1 LRTYA
6 YHKKV
11 SGLKFQVAQPETLN
25 NKNFKQ
31 NLKMENKIFTISV
44 YSENNVGLLNRI
56 SGIFLK
62 RHINILSLNVSE
74 SEIENVSRF
83 IIVVNTTEKWVQNI
97 VGQIEKQIEVIK
109 AFYHIDE
116 ETIFLESA
124 IFKIESSLL
133 FDERQIQN
141 IIKESHSEIVTVS
154 RDFFVISKS
163 GKHAEI
169 NDLYNKLKPFG
180 IMQFARS
187 GRISISK
194 EKMGVS
200 NLLEELK

>member
-1 LRTYA
+1 
-6 YHKKV
+6 
-11 SGLKFQVAQPETLN
+11 
-25 NKNFKQ
+25 
-31 NLKMENKIFTISV
+31 MENKIFTISV

-163 GKHAEI
+163 GKRSEI

-180 IMQFARS
+180 IMQFVRS
-187 GRISISK
+187 GRISVSK

-200 NLLEELK
+200 NLLEELKS

>member
-1 LRTYA
+1 
-6 YHKKV
+6 
-11 SGLKFQVAQPETLN
+11 
-25 NKNFKQ
+25 
-31 NLKMENKIFTISV
+31 MENKTFTISV

-56 SGIFLK
+56 SVIFLK

-83 IIVVNTTEKWVQNI
+83 VIVVDTTEKWVKNI

-124 IFKIESSLL
+124 IFKINSSLL

-154 RDFFVISKS
+154 RDFFVISKTGRRS
-163 GKHAEI
+163 EIDELHA
-169 NDLYNKLKPFG
+169 KLKSFG
-180 IMQFARS
+180 IMQFVRS
-187 GRISISK
+187 GRISVSK
-194 EKMGVS
+194 EKMEITS
-200 NLLEELK
+200 LLEELQS

>member
-1 LRTYA
+1 
-6 YHKKV
+6 
-11 SGLKFQVAQPETLN
+11 
-25 NKNFKQ
+25 
-31 NLKMENKIFTISV
+31 MENQTFTISV

-56 SGIFLK
+56 SVIFLK

-83 IIVVNTTEKWVQNI
+83 VIVVDTTEKWVKNI

-109 AFYHIDE
+109 AFYHVDD

-124 IFKIESSLL
+124 IFKIKSCLL

-154 RDFFVISKS
+154 RDFFVISKTGRRS
-163 GKHAEI
+163 EI
-169 NDLYNKLKPFG
+169 DELYAKLKPFG
-180 IMQFARS
+180 IMQFVRS
-187 GRISISK
+187 GRISVSK
-194 EKMGVS
+194 EKMEITS
-200 NLLEELK
+200 LLEELQS

>member
-1 LRTYA
+1 
-6 YHKKV
+6 
-11 SGLKFQVAQPETLN
+11 
-25 NKNFKQ
+25 
-31 NLKMENKIFTISV
+31 MENKTFTISV

-83 IIVVNTTEKWVQNI
+83 VIVVNTTEKWVQNI

-141 IIKESHSEIVTVS
+141 IIKESNSEIVTVA
-154 RDFFVISKS
+154 REFFVISKS
-163 GKHAEI
+163 GKHSEI
-169 NDLYNKLKPFG
+169 VELYNKLKPFG
-180 IMQFARS
+180 IMQFVRS
-187 GRISISK
+187 GRISVSKSKMEISA
-194 EKMGVS
+194 
-200 NLLEELK
+200 LLESL

>member
-1 LRTYA
+1 
-6 YHKKV
+6 
-11 SGLKFQVAQPETLN
+11 
-25 NKNFKQ
+25 
-31 NLKMENKIFTISV
+31 MENKTFTISV

-56 SGIFLK
+56 SVIFLK

-83 IIVVNTTEKWVQNI
+83 VIVVDTTEKWVKNI

-124 IFKIESSLL
+124 IFKINSSLL

-141 IIKESHSEIVTVS
+141 IIKESHSEMVTVS
-154 RDFFVISKS
+154 RDFFVISKTGRRS
-163 GKHAEI
+163 EIDELHA
-169 NDLYNKLKPFG
+169 KLKPFG
-180 IMQFARS
+180 IMQFVRS
-187 GRISISK
+187 GRISVSK
-194 EKMGVS
+194 EKMEITS
-200 NLLEELK
+200 LLEELQS

>member
-1 LRTYA
+1 
-6 YHKKV
+6 
-11 SGLKFQVAQPETLN
+11 
-25 NKNFKQ
+25 
-31 NLKMENKIFTISV
+31 MENKTFTISV

-56 SGIFLK
+56 SVIFLK

-83 IIVVNTTEKWVQNI
+83 VIVVETNKKWVKNI

-109 AFYHIDE
+109 AFYHIDD

-124 IFKIESSLL
+124 IFKINSSLL

-163 GKHAEI
+163 GKRSEI
-169 NDLYNKLKPFG
+169 NELYDKLKPYG
-180 IMQFARS
+180 IMQFVRS
-187 GRISISK
+187 GRISVSK
-194 EKMGVS
+194 QKMEITT
-200 NLLEELK
+200 LLEELKSKN

>member
-1 LRTYA
+1 
-6 YHKKV
+6 
-11 SGLKFQVAQPETLN
+11 
-25 NKNFKQ
+25 
-31 NLKMENKIFTISV
+31 MENKTFTISV

-56 SGIFLK
+56 SVIFLK

-83 IIVVNTTEKWVQNI
+83 VIVVYTTEQWVKNI

-109 AFYHIDE
+109 AFYHIDD

-124 IFKIESSLL
+124 IFKINSSLL

-163 GKHAEI
+163 GRRAEI
-169 NDLYNKLKPFG
+169 DELHSKLKPFG
-180 IMQFARS
+180 IMQFVRS
-187 GRISISK
+187 GRISVSK
-194 EKMGVS
+194 EKMEVTS
-200 NLLEELK
+200 LLEELKS